1 MEKKKKF
8 EEKTFEEMTEDERLK
23 YEVAVEIG
31 LMDKVRREGWKSLSA
46 SETGRIGG
54 IMSNRQK
61 ENQK

>member
-8 EEKTFEEMTEDERLK
+8 SEKTFEEMTEDERLK

-31 LMDKVRREGWKSLSA
+31 LMDRVREEGWGALSS

-54 IMSNRQK
+54 LIARKKK

>member
-8 EEKTFEEMTEDERLK
+8 SEKTFDEMTEDERLK

-31 LMDKVRREGWKSLSA
+31 LMDRVREEGWGALSA

-54 IMSNRQK
+54 LVATKKK